1 MSAFVV
7 QLLDVTTILLLFINT
22 FFFSS
27 INATELKE

>member
-1 MSAFVV
+1 MFAFVV

-22 FFFSS
+22 FFSS